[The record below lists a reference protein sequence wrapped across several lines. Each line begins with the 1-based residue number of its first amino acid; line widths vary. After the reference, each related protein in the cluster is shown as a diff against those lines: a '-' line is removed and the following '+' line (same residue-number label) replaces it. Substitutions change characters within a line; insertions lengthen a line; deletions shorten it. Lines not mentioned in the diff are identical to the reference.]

1 MVETCNFIMSHKVW
15 LGRIYLKEE
24 GGYELILR
32 ALHHYKKRLRN
43 IRRSPEVKD
52 APMFAQLIEQEAQKA
67 YKATDSVIAKISEG
81 LQNPESLKDLESDLS
96 IMEKALACYQS
107 DIQKTDTDSFYS
119 ELISDKNTAGL
130 DLPKIKSALEKI
142 ATYC

>member
-1 MVETCNFIMSHKVW
+1 MSHKVW

-24 GGYELILR
+24 GGYELVLR

-52 APMFAQLIEQEAQKA
+52 APMFAQIIEQEAQKA
-67 YKATDSVIAKISEG
+67 YKTADSVIAKISEG
-81 LQNPESLKDLESDLS
+81 LQNPESLKDLEADLS

-107 DIQKTDTDSFYS
+107 DIEKTDTDSFYS

>member
-1 MVETCNFIMSHKVW
+1 MSHKVW

-24 GGYELILR
+24 GGYELVLR

-52 APMFAQLIEQEAQKA
+52 APMFAQIIEQEAQKA
-67 YKATDSVIAKISEG
+67 YKTADSVIAKISEG
-81 LQNPESLKDLESDLS
+81 LQNPESLKDLEADLS

-107 DIQKTDTDSFYS
+107 DIEKTDTDSFYS

-142 ATYC
+142 TTYC